1 MRGKNNFLIKQF
13 KTILYKNNMDTES
26 IFFTLF
32 VIWYF
37 SRYLPKDVINT
48 LYRLHNQASDF
59 LNIYNSLLYPLYFS
73 LDEEEFV
80 QEETNVKPAPEVKY
94 EDKFLEDIR
103 KMNKEFEFNEEETF
117 EEEQK
122 LVEIIKKN
130 SHDRDNEI
138 SKIDDKMR
146 HIEMN
151 LIKYEEMDDYYI
163 CGDGDGDDDNL
174 CETKEERI
182 KTLIKQQMELNNEKT
197 HFEELYSSLEYQP
210 EKFKKDARNFIINK
224 RLDKLENC
232 YVIEFTP
239 LGNVLMKYDKNKE
252 SFKFYSDNII
262 P

>member
-1 MRGKNNFLIKQF
+1 
-13 KTILYKNNMDTES
+13 MDTES

-80 QEETNVKPAPEVKY
+80 QEETNVKPKPEVKY

-146 HIEMN
+146 DIEMN

-163 CGDGDGDDDNL
+163 CGDGDGDGDGDDNNL

-182 KTLIKQQMELNNEKT
+182 KTLIKQQMELNNEK
-197 HFEELYSSLEYQP
+197 
-210 EKFKKDARNFIINK
+210 K
-224 RLDKLENC
+224 
-232 YVIEFTP
+232 P
-239 LGNVLMKYDKNKE
+239 L
-252 SFKFYSDNII
+252 
-262 P
+262 